1 METVLISG
9 AGVAGTALAYWL
21 AHHGFAPTVVEKA
34 PRLRPGGQAV
44 DVRGVALDVVD
55 RMGILP
61 AVRAA
66 RTRMRG
72 MSVVDGAGNELMRT
86 EEMTY
91 SGGRFDSGDVEVL
104 RDDLVRLLYERGRPG
119 VEYVFGDAITAL
131 HDDDHGVRV
140 TFERGATRT
149 FDVVVGA
156 DGLHSAVRR
165 LAFGPEER
173 FLRHLGTYLAV
184 FSAPNFLGLDNWQ
197 VWLRDE
203 AGGGAVYPV
212 RDNAELRVTLGFA
225 ADRLDYDHRD
235 NRQQMAIVADRLA
248 DAGWETPRLLKA
260 MWEAPDFYFDAMAQ
274 THLDRW
280 SAGRVVL
287 LGDAGYCPSPLS
299 GQGTSLALAGGYVL
313 AAELAGAGGDHRA
326 GFAGYERR
334 MRPFVALN
342 QALATENPEGPA
354 SEESIAMAKNAMSL
368 DQ

>member
-1 METVLISG
+1 
-9 AGVAGTALAYWL
+9 
-21 AHHGFAPTVVEKA
+21 
-34 PRLRPGGQAV
+34 
-44 DVRGVALDVVD
+44 
-55 RMGILP
+55 
-61 AVRAA
+61 
-66 RTRMRG
+66 
-72 MSVVDGAGNELMRT
+72 MRT

-91 SGGRFDSGDVEVL
+91 SGGRFDSGDVELL
-104 RDDLVRLLYERGRPG
+104 RDDLVGLLRGCSG
-119 VEYVFGDAITAL
+119 DDVEYVFGDAITGL
-131 HDDDHGVRV
+131 HDAGDGVRV

-173 FLRHLGTYLAV
+173 FVNHLGTYLAV

-197 VWLRDE
+197 VWLRDAA
-203 AGGGAVYPV
+203 AGYAVYPV

-225 ADRLDYDHRD
+225 AGPLDYDYRD
-235 NRQQMAIVADRLA
+235 TRQQMALVAERLA
-248 DAGWETPRLLKA
+248 DVGWETPRLLKA

-274 THLDRW
+274 TRMDHW
-280 SAGRVVL
+280 AAGRVAL

-299 GQGTSLALAGGYVL
+299 GQGTSLALAGAYVL
-313 AAELAGAGGDHRA
+313 AAELAAAGGDHRA

-354 SEESIAMAKNAMSL
+354 SEESIALAKGALSL
-368 DQ
+368 DG